1 MRPQSEIL
9 AVELVDG
16 NKMAH
21 YTRAGR
27 EIHPFSPWLLV
38 EAPEE
43 CDRAGLVGVQ
53 TITHLKGGGQFRFL
67 VHFHTW
73 GDFLDARGRL
83 SADGIVHFDFNN
95 PVKQHL
101 MLSGNTLFRGLRYN
115 DAHRLQLDIE
125 TTGLNPEAPD
135 ARIILVALSDN
146 RNYEE
151 VLGAGGMS
159 EVALLEALNHRIRS
173 RDPDIIEGHNIFDFD
188 LNYIQ
193 VRAQALNVS
202 LPWGRDGSELKAGNG
217 RRRYRVGA
225 RSPTFRP
232 ATTHG
237 RHIID
242 TFHQIQRYD
251 IGGHLESYGLKNVV
265 RTLGLERGDRVFVD
279 GPDIRKTW
287 RDDPDRV
294 ADYALD
300 DVRDVRALSEMIATT
315 EFYQTQ
321 VLPYRFQDAAIT
333 GPGEKINALMI
344 GAYLRRGLAVPRPG
358 HSAPFGGGYT
368 ELFATGVFSRVVKAD
383 VESLY
388 PSIMLNYGIRPA
400 SDTENVFL
408 PMLQRLT
415 GRRLEAKAGLK
426 EAQSDADRSYWDG
439 LQGSYKLLINSFY
452 GYLAYGRANFNDYK
466 AAARVTGHG
475 QQIARQVVTMLRARQ
490 ARLIEAD
497 TDGVYFVVP
506 SGVRSESEEHDF
518 VEALSRE
525 LPDGIRLSHDG
536 RFRGM
541 LSLKAKNYV
550 LVDYDGRLIVKG
562 SSLRS
567 RRDER
572 VFREFVR
579 KLAPLLINHQSD
591 AASALYTQFA
601 DRLGA
606 GQFDQRDIC
615 RRETVTEK
623 TFSNPNLRRLAA
635 AAEGCKAGD
644 RIAVYQRS
652 DGSLARIENYDNDE
666 DRGYLLRRL
675 HDMAGRF
682 RSLFGDIEFDRL
694 FPLRKQPAGRQ
705 LSLF

>member
-16 NKMAH
+16 NRMAY
-21 YTRAGR
+21 YTREGR
-27 EIHPFSPWLLV
+27 ETHPFSPWLLV
-38 EAPEE
+38 EAPED
-43 CDRAGLVGVQ
+43 CDRAGLSGVRKIARL
-53 TITHLKGGGQFRFL
+53 TGAGQLRYL
-67 VHFHTW
+67 VQFHSW
-73 GDFLDARGRL
+73 NDFLDARGRL

-101 MLSGNTLFRGLRYN
+101 LLSGNTHFRGLRYN

-125 TTGLNPEAPD
+125 TTGLNPRAPD
-135 ARIILVALSDN
+135 AGIILVALSDN

-151 VLGAGGMS
+151 VLGARKMPES
-159 EVALLEALNHRIRS
+159 ALLEALNHRIRN
-173 RDPDIIEGHNIFDFD
+173 RDPDVIEGHNIFNFD

-193 VRAQALNVS
+193 VRARALNVK

-217 RRRYRVGA
+217 MRRYRVGA

-232 ATTHG
+232 AYIHG

-242 TFHQIQRYD
+242 TYHQVQRYD

-279 GPDIRKTW
+279 GADIHKTW
-287 RDDPDRV
+287 RDDPGRI

-300 DVRDVRALSEMIATT
+300 DVRDVRALSEMVATT

-344 GAYLRRGLAVPRPG
+344 GAYLRRGLAVPRPQ
-358 HSAPFGGGYT
+358 HSEPFGGGYT
-368 ELFATGVFSRVVKAD
+368 ELFASGLFNRVVKAD

-388 PSIMLNYGIRPA
+388 PSIMINYGIRPA

-415 GRRLEAKAGLK
+415 KRRLEAKASLK
-426 EAQSDADRSYWDG
+426 KADTDADRSYWDG
-439 LQGSYKLLINSFY
+439 MQGSYKLLINSFY

-466 AAARVTGHG
+466 AAARVTGLG
-475 QQIARQVVTMLRARQ
+475 QQIARQVVTMLRERS

-506 SGVRSESEEHDF
+506 SGVRSENEEHEF

-525 LPDGIRLSHDG
+525 LPEGIRLSHDG

-541 LSLKAKNYV
+541 ISLKAKNYV

-572 VFREFVR
+572 VFREFIR
-579 KLAPLLINHQSD
+579 KLAPLLINRESD

-601 DRLGA
+601 NRLEG
-606 GQFDQRDIC
+606 GHFDCEDIC
-615 RRETVTEK
+615 RRETITEK

-644 RIAVYQRS
+644 RIAVYQRN
-652 DGSLARIENYDNDE
+652 DGSLARIEDYDNDE

-682 RSLFGDIEFDRL
+682 RGLFGEIEFDRL
-694 FPLRKQPAGRQ
+694 FPLQKQPAGRQ

>member
-1 MRPQSEIL
+1 M
-9 AVELVDG
+9 
-16 NKMAH
+16 
-21 YTRAGR
+21 
-27 EIHPFSPWLLV
+27 
-38 EAPEE
+38 
-43 CDRAGLVGVQ
+43 
-53 TITHLKGGGQFRFL
+53 
-67 VHFHTW
+67 
-73 GDFLDARGRL
+73 
-83 SADGIVHFDFNN
+83 
-95 PVKQHL
+95 
-101 MLSGNTLFRGLRYN
+101 
-115 DAHRLQLDIE
+115 
-125 TTGLNPEAPD
+125 
-135 ARIILVALSDN
+135 
-146 RNYEE
+146 
-151 VLGAGGMS
+151 
-159 EVALLEALNHRIRS
+159 
-173 RDPDIIEGHNIFDFD
+173 
-188 LNYIQ
+188 
-193 VRAQALNVS
+193 
-202 LPWGRDGSELKAGNG
+202 
-217 RRRYRVGA
+217 
-225 RSPTFRP
+225 
-232 ATTHG
+232 
-237 RHIID
+237 
-242 TFHQIQRYD
+242 
-251 IGGHLESYGLKNVV
+251 
-265 RTLGLERGDRVFVD
+265 
-279 GPDIRKTW
+279 
-287 RDDPDRV
+287 
-294 ADYALD
+294 
-300 DVRDVRALSEMIATT
+300 RALSEMIATT

-415 GRRLEAKAGLK
+415 GRRLDAKAGLK

-466 AAARVTGHG
+466 AAARVTSHG

-506 SGVRSESEEHDF
+506 PGVRSESEEHDF

-550 LVDYDGRLIVKG
+550 LVDYGGRLIVKG

-579 KLAPLLINHQSD
+579 KLAPLLINRKSD

>member
-16 NKMAH
+16 NRMAY
-21 YTRAGR
+21 YTREGR
-27 EIHPFSPWLLV
+27 ETHPFSPWLLV
-38 EAPEE
+38 EAPED
-43 CDRAGLVGVQ
+43 CDRAGLSGVRKIARL
-53 TITHLKGGGQFRFL
+53 TGAGQLRYL
-67 VHFHTW
+67 VQFHSW
-73 GDFLDARGRL
+73 NDFLDARGRL
-83 SADGIVHFDFNN
+83 SADGIVHFEFNN

-101 MLSGNTLFRGLRYN
+101 LLSGNTHFRGLRYN

-125 TTGLNPEAPD
+125 TTGLNPGAPD
-135 ARIILVALSDN
+135 AGIILVALSDN

-151 VLGAGGMS
+151 VLGARKMPES
-159 EVALLEALNHRIRS
+159 ALLEALNHRIRS
-173 RDPDIIEGHNIFDFD
+173 RDPDVIEGHNIFNFD

-193 VRAQALNVS
+193 VRARALNVK

-217 RRRYRVGA
+217 MRRYRVGA

-232 ATTHG
+232 AYIHG

-242 TFHQIQRYD
+242 TYHQVQRYD

-279 GPDIRKTW
+279 GADIHKTW
-287 RDDPDRV
+287 RDDPGRI

-300 DVRDVRALSEMIATT
+300 DVRDVRALSEMVATT

-344 GAYLRRGLAVPRPG
+344 GAYLRRGLAVPRPQ
-358 HSAPFGGGYT
+358 HSEPFGGGYT
-368 ELFATGVFSRVVKAD
+368 ELFASGLFNRVVKAD

-388 PSIMLNYGIRPA
+388 PSIMINYGIRPA

-415 GRRLEAKAGLK
+415 KRRLEAKASLK
-426 EAQSDADRSYWDG
+426 KADTDADRSYWDG
-439 LQGSYKLLINSFY
+439 MQGSYKLLINSFY

-466 AAARVTGHG
+466 AAARVTGLG
-475 QQIARQVVTMLRARQ
+475 QQIARQVVTMLRERS

-506 SGVRSESEEHDF
+506 SGVRSENEEHEF

-525 LPDGIRLSHDG
+525 LPEGIRLSHDG

-541 LSLKAKNYV
+541 ISLKAKNYV

-572 VFREFVR
+572 VFREFIR
-579 KLAPLLINHQSD
+579 KLAPLLINRESD

-601 DRLGA
+601 NRLEG
-606 GQFDQRDIC
+606 GHFDCEDIC
-615 RRETVTEK
+615 RRETITEK

-644 RIAVYQRS
+644 RIAVYQRN
-652 DGSLARIENYDNDE
+652 DGSLARIEDYDNDE

-682 RSLFGDIEFDRL
+682 RGLFGEIEFDRL
-694 FPLRKQPAGRQ
+694 FPLQKQPAGRQ

>member
-16 NKMAH
+16 NRMAY
-21 YTRAGR
+21 YTREGR
-27 EIHPFSPWLLV
+27 ETHPFSPWLLV
-38 EAPEE
+38 EAPED
-43 CDRAGLVGVQ
+43 CDRAGLSGVRKIARL
-53 TITHLKGGGQFRFL
+53 TGAGQLRYL
-67 VHFHTW
+67 VQFHSW
-73 GDFLDARGRL
+73 NDFLDARGRL

-101 MLSGNTLFRGLRYN
+101 LLSGNTHFRGLRYN

-125 TTGLNPEAPD
+125 TTGLNPGAPD
-135 ARIILVALSDN
+135 AGIILVALSDN

-151 VLGAGGMS
+151 VLGARKMPES
-159 EVALLEALNHRIRS
+159 ALLEALNHRIRS
-173 RDPDIIEGHNIFDFD
+173 RDPDVIEGHNIFNFD

-193 VRAQALNVS
+193 VRARALNVN

-217 RRRYRVGA
+217 MRRYRVGA

-232 ATTHG
+232 AYIHG

-242 TFHQIQRYD
+242 TYHQVQRYD

-279 GPDIRKTW
+279 GADIHKTW
-287 RDDPDRV
+287 RDDPGRI

-300 DVRDVRALSEMIATT
+300 DVRDVRALSEMVATT

-344 GAYLRRGLAVPRPG
+344 GAYLRRGLAVPRPQ
-358 HSAPFGGGYT
+358 HSEPFGGGYT
-368 ELFATGVFSRVVKAD
+368 ELFASGLFNRVVKAD

-388 PSIMLNYGIRPA
+388 PSIMINYGIRPA

-415 GRRLEAKAGLK
+415 KRRLEAKASLK
-426 EAQSDADRSYWDG
+426 KADTDADRSYWDG
-439 LQGSYKLLINSFY
+439 MQGSYKLLINSFY

-466 AAARVTGHG
+466 AAARVTGLG
-475 QQIARQVVTMLRARQ
+475 QQIARQVVTMLRERS

-506 SGVRSESEEHDF
+506 SGVRSENEEHEF

-525 LPDGIRLSHDG
+525 LPEGIRLSHDG

-541 LSLKAKNYV
+541 ISLKAKNYV

-572 VFREFVR
+572 VFREFIR
-579 KLAPLLINHQSD
+579 KLAPLLISRQSD

-601 DRLGA
+601 NRLEGGHFDRE
-606 GQFDQRDIC
+606 DIC
-615 RRETVTEK
+615 RRETITEK

-644 RIAVYQRS
+644 RIAVYQRN

-682 RSLFGDIEFDRL
+682 RGLFGEIEFDRL
-694 FPLRKQPAGRQ
+694 FPRQKQPAGRQ

>member
-16 NKMAH
+16 NKMVY

-27 EIHPFSPWLLV
+27 ETHPFSPWLLV

-43 CDRAGLVGVQ
+43 CDRAGLAGVRK
-53 TITHLKGGGQFRFL
+53 ITHLKGGGQFRFL
-67 VHFHTW
+67 VQFHTW
-73 GDFLDARGRL
+73 GDFLNARGRL
-83 SADGIVHFDFNN
+83 SADSIVHFDFNN

-101 MLSGNTLFRGLRYN
+101 LLSGNTLYRGLRYN

-125 TTGLNPEAPD
+125 TTGLNPDARD

-151 VLGAGGMS
+151 VLGAGGIS

-188 LNYIQ
+188 LNYILA
-193 VRAQALNVS
+193 RARALNVS

-217 RRRYRVGA
+217 MRRYRVAA
-225 RSPTFRP
+225 RSRTFRP
-232 ATTHG
+232 ATIHG

-242 TFHQIQRYD
+242 TYHQVQRYD
-251 IGGHLESYGLKNVV
+251 IGGHLESYGLKNAV
-265 RTLGLERGDRVFVD
+265 RTLGLEREDRVFIH
-279 GPDIRKTW
+279 GADIRKTW

-294 ADYALD
+294 AYYALD
-300 DVRDVRALSEMIATT
+300 DVRDVRALSEMVATT

-344 GAYLRRGLAVPRPG
+344 GAYLRRGLAVPRAH
-358 HSAPFGGGYT
+358 HSEPFGGGYT
-368 ELFATGVFSRVVKAD
+368 ELFASGLFNRVVKAD

-408 PMLQRLT
+408 PMLERLT
-415 GRRLEAKAGLK
+415 GRRLRAKASLK
-426 EAQSDADRSYWDG
+426 EARTDADRSYWDG

-466 AAARVTGHG
+466 AAARVTNLG
-475 QQIARQVVTMLRARQ
+475 QQIARKLVTLLRERS

-506 SGVRSESEEHDF
+506 PEVRSEREEHDF

-525 LPDGIRLSHDG
+525 LPEGIHLSHDG
-536 RFRGM
+536 RYRGM
-541 LSLKAKNYV
+541 ISLKAKNYV
-550 LVDYDGRLIVKG
+550 LIDYDGRLIVKG

-579 KLAPLLINHQSD
+579 KLAQLLISRQSD
-591 AASALYTQFA
+591 AASALYAQFA
-601 DRLGA
+601 DGLGT
-606 GQFDQRDIC
+606 GQFDRGDIC

-644 RIAVYQRS
+644 RIEVYQRN

-682 RSLFGDIEFDRL
+682 RGLFGDIEFDRL
-694 FPLRKQPAGRQ
+694 FPLRKQPEGGQ

>member
-16 NKMAH
+16 NRMAY
-21 YTRAGR
+21 YTREGR
-27 EIHPFSPWLLV
+27 ETHPFSPWLLV
-38 EAPEE
+38 EAPED
-43 CDRAGLVGVQ
+43 CDRAGLSGVRKIARL
-53 TITHLKGGGQFRFL
+53 TGAGQLRYL
-67 VHFHTW
+67 VQFHSW
-73 GDFLDARGRL
+73 NDFLDARGRL

-101 MLSGNTLFRGLRYN
+101 LLSGNTHFRGLRYN

-125 TTGLNPEAPD
+125 TTGLNPGAPD
-135 ARIILVALSDN
+135 AGIILVALSDN

-151 VLGAGGMS
+151 VLGARKMPES
-159 EVALLEALNHRIRS
+159 ALLEALNHRIRS
-173 RDPDIIEGHNIFDFD
+173 RDPDVIEGHNIFNFD

-193 VRAQALNVS
+193 VRARALNVK

-217 RRRYRVGA
+217 MRRYRVGA

-232 ATTHG
+232 AYIHG

-242 TFHQIQRYD
+242 TYHQVQRYD

-279 GPDIRKTW
+279 GADIHKTW
-287 RDDPDRV
+287 RDDPGRI

-300 DVRDVRALSEMIATT
+300 DVRDVRALSEMVATT

-344 GAYLRRGLAVPRPG
+344 GAYLRRGLAVPRPQ
-358 HSAPFGGGYT
+358 HSEPFGGGYT
-368 ELFATGVFSRVVKAD
+368 ELFASGLFNRVVKAD

-388 PSIMLNYGIRPA
+388 PSIMINYGIRPA

-415 GRRLEAKAGLK
+415 KRRLEAKASLK
-426 EAQSDADRSYWDG
+426 KADTDADRSYWDG
-439 LQGSYKLLINSFY
+439 MQGSYKLLINSFY

-466 AAARVTGHG
+466 AAARVTGLG
-475 QQIARQVVTMLRARQ
+475 QQIARQVVTMLRERS

-506 SGVRSESEEHDF
+506 SGVRSENEEHEF

-525 LPDGIRLSHDG
+525 LPEGIRLSHDG

-541 LSLKAKNYV
+541 ISLKAKNYV

-572 VFREFVR
+572 VFREFIR
-579 KLAPLLINHQSD
+579 KLAPLLISRESD

-601 DRLGA
+601 NRLEG
-606 GQFDQRDIC
+606 GHFDCEDIC
-615 RRETVTEK
+615 RRETITEK

-644 RIAVYQRS
+644 RIAVYQRN
-652 DGSLARIENYDNDE
+652 DGSLARIEDYDNDE

-682 RSLFGDIEFDRL
+682 RGLFGEIEFDRL
-694 FPLRKQPAGRQ
+694 FPLQKQPAGRQ